1 MANALRL
8 RLLEGQH
15 MPQDKIYDDAPIE
28 QAVCCSVPA
37 ANTACHRLNAIID
50 ELTVEGVK
58 IAGPET

>member
-1 MANALRL
+1 
-8 RLLEGQH
+8 
-15 MPQDKIYDDAPIE
+15 MPQDKIHDDAPIR